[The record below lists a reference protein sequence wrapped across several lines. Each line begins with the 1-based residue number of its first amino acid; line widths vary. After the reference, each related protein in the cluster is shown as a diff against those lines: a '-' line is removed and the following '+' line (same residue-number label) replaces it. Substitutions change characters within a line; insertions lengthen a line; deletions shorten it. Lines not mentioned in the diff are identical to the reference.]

1 MSVRRQCG
9 MTCYDARAMKI
20 AIATLTT
27 ATAAMAQTRPQ
38 VPVIITSHQE
48 DDPCG
53 VGVVEGLD
61 AHGDGFLDVKAG
73 PGPEFERIDKL
84 YNGAEVF
91 VCGNHGDWV
100 SVVYGPMGR
109 WTLQCGLNTPW
120 RQTMAY
126 NGPCS
131 SGWAHSDGVPHRIES
146 SGGHLACTR
155 FG

>member
-1 MSVRRQCG
+1 